1 MKLLI
6 LSAVFPPHVI
16 GGAEI
21 CAFDIART
29 FAARHHDVSVMT
41 LAEPDEAEV
50 WNEVTAHGF
59 RLYRVRTPRAHTL
72 FGHGKSAPLQRPFWH
87 LQDNL
92 DPRNRAVLARVLD
105 DVQPDHVQIHV
116 LSGIGFNALQ
126 ELGERKLAVSYV
138 LHDLGLACVKTTM
151 FREGHGCERQC
162 GSCRLLSTLKNR
174 MVEAV
179 PNIRFVSPSKANL
192 ATVSRFLPA
201 VAAAKSRVIR
211 NLPSETAPLVP
222 RRRQNSK
229 AVDILYAGR
238 LHPTKGVDIMLEA
251 LQPLAPNYDF
261 HVTVLG
267 RSDDGG
273 RLERTYGGLPW
284 VTFKGF
290 VEMDSV
296 LAWMVRSDLV
306 AVPSL
311 WRENYSR
318 TVIDALSLGTPVF
331 GSDIGGIPEQVE
343 DGFTGRLVAPGDV
356 AAWREAFREVLERP
370 ELLTE
375 WRINAKSRVG
385 WPSFEETLAEY
396 ETFMGAA
403 TA

>member
-6 LSAVFPPHVI
+6 LSSVFPPHVI

-21 CAFDIART
+21 CAFDIARN
-29 FAARHHDVSVMT
+29 FADRHHDVSVLT
-41 LAEPDEAEV
+41 LAEPDEPELWAEP
-50 WNEVTAHGF
+50 TTYGF
-59 RLYRVRTPRAHTL
+59 KLYRVRTPRAHTL
-72 FGHGKSAPLQRPFWH
+72 FGHGKSSPLQRPLWH
-87 LQDNL
+87 LQDNF
-92 DPRNRAVLARVLD
+92 DPRNRAILGKVLD

-116 LSGIGFNALQ
+116 LSGLGFNALQ

-151 FREGHGCERQC
+151 FRDGHGCERLC
-162 GSCRLLSTLKNR
+162 GSCAILSTLKNR

-192 ATVSRFLPA
+192 ATISRFLPA

-211 NLPSETAPLVP
+211 NLPGEVQKVP
-222 RRRQNSK
+222 EYRRTNSK
-229 AVDILYAGR
+229 TIRILYAGR

-251 LQPLAPNYDF
+251 LRPLAPNYDF

-267 RSDDGG
+267 RSDDGR
-273 RLERTYGGLPW
+273 RLERTYSGLPW
-284 VTFKGF
+284 VTFEGF
-290 VEMDSV
+290 VEMDKV
-296 LAWMVRSDLV
+296 LSSMVRSDLV

-331 GSDIGGIPEQVE
+331 GSDIGGIPEQIENGV
-343 DGFTGRLVAPGDV
+343 TGRLVAPGDI

-370 ELLTE
+370 ELLAE
-375 WRINAKSRVG
+375 WRINTRSRPA
-385 WPSFEETLAEY
+385 WPSLEQTLTEY

-403 TA
+403 GT

>member
-21 CAFDIART
+21 CAFDVARH

-41 LAEPDEAEV
+41 LAEPDEPEL
-50 WNEVTAHGF
+50 WGEVTENRF
-59 RLYRVRTPRAHTL
+59 KLYRVRTPRGHTL
-72 FGHGKSAPLQRPFWH
+72 FGHSKSGSLQRPIWH
-87 LQDNL
+87 LQDNF
-92 DPRNRAVLARVLD
+92 DPRNRAILGKVLD
-105 DVQPDHVQIHV
+105 EVRPDHVQIHV

-151 FREGHGCERQC
+151 FRDGHGCERQC
-162 GSCRLLSTLKNR
+162 GSCRIFSTLKNR

-192 ATVSRFLPA
+192 ATISRFLPA

-211 NLPSETAPLVP
+211 NLPAEP
-222 RRRQNSK
+222 RQLPEHRRQNSK
-229 AVDILYAGR
+229 AIRILYAGR
-238 LHPTKGVDIMLEA
+238 LHPTKGVDVMLEA
-251 LQPLAPNYDF
+251 LQPLARNYEF

-267 RSDDGG
+267 RNDDNG
-273 RLERTYGGLPW
+273 RLQHTYAGLPW
-284 VTFKGF
+284 VTFEGF
-290 VEMDSV
+290 VEMDQVQS
-296 LAWMVRSDLV
+296 WMVRSDLV

-331 GSDIGGIPEQVE
+331 GSDIGGIPEQIE

-375 WRINAKSRVG
+375 WRINTRSRATQ
-385 WPSFEETLAEY
+385 PSFEETLAEY

-403 TA
+403 AT

>member
-21 CAFDIART
+21 CAFDIARN
-29 FAARHHDVSVMT
+29 FAARHHDVSVLT
-41 LAEPDEAEV
+41 LAEPDEPEL
-50 WNEVTAHGF
+50 WNEPSEHGF
-59 RLYRVRTPRAHTL
+59 KLYRVRTPRAHTL
-72 FGHGKSAPLQRPFWH
+72 FGHGKSNTMQRPLWH
-87 LQDNL
+87 LQDNF
-92 DPRNRAVLARVLD
+92 DPRNRAILGKVLD

-116 LSGIGFNALQ
+116 LSGLGFNALE
-126 ELGERKLAVSYV
+126 ELGERQLAVSYV

-151 FREGHGCERQC
+151 FRDGHGCERLC
-162 GSCRLLSTLKNR
+162 GSCRILSTLKNR

-192 ATVSRFLPA
+192 ATISRFLPA

-211 NLPSETAPLVP
+211 NLPSEPKKRP
-222 RRRQNSK
+222 EYRRANSK
-229 AVDILYAGR
+229 TVRILYAGR
-238 LHPTKGVDIMLEA
+238 LHPTKGVNVMLDA
-251 LQPLAPNYDF
+251 LRPLAPNYDF

-273 RLERTYGGLPW
+273 RLERTYAGLPW
-284 VTFKGF
+284 VTFEGF
-290 VEMDSV
+290 VEMDAVMS
-296 LAWMVRSDLV
+296 WMVRSDLV

-343 DGFTGRLVAPGDV
+343 DGLTGRLVAPGDV

-370 ELLTE
+370 ELLSE
-375 WRINAKSRVG
+375 WRINTRVRATR
-385 WPSFEETLAEY
+385 PNFEQTLAEY
-396 ETFMGAA
+396 ETFMGVAA
-403 TA
+403 T